1 MLTELCAA
9 LTGES
14 PRAQLRD
21 PSYLREAEHLVSEV
35 YRVLGPG
42 HPPLP
47 GCSGGADVHRVGL
60 RIGEEADRDGQYFH
74 YMSVW
79 IFALWRLSEAEPGF
93 GHYHDR
99 ARQLAVDLH
108 ARFFVPERGIWWKMK
123 EDLSGPAQGK
133 IYAISRSGCITYMCT
148 HRSHTYMM

>member
-1 MLTELCAA
+1 M
-9 LTGES
+9 
-14 PRAQLRD
+14 
-21 PSYLREAEHLVSEV
+21 SEV

-60 RIGEEADRDGQYFH
+60 RIGEEEHEEGQYFH
-74 YMSVW
+74 FLSIG

-93 GHYHDR
+93 GHYNDR

-123 EDLSGPAQGK
+123 EDLSEPARGACARVHMK
-133 IYAISRSGCITYMCT
+133 FID
-148 HRSHTYMM
+148 